1 MKKLLVA
8 TSLAAMISMPAMA
21 ADVALPR
28 KAAPVVEPIAQGWSG
43 FYIGAFVGGARGNVV
58 LTDIPTGATST
69 HDTVGALGGG
79 TIGFN
84 WQWGSWVL
92 GVEADGAWTDISGT
106 TRCPNTAFQCS
117 SDMNWFVTARGRLG
131 YTTGPILFYA
141 TGGWAWAEQ
150 RYGAEQ
156 LTFSAALTPGCLP
169 VGVCSGFTTRTV
181 DGWVAG
187 AGIEW
192 QMIKAFPNLSMKV
205 EWLHYEFDPGTS
217 DSFVIGTSS
226 GAGFTSNTVTG
237 HHRGERVTL
246 GLNYRF
252 NWYSPVVA
260 SY

>member
-8 TSLAAMISMPAMA
+8 ASLTAMISMPAMA

-28 KAAPVVEPIAQGWSG
+28 KAAPAYVEPVAQGWSG

-79 TIGFN
+79 TLGFN

-106 TRCPNTAFQCS
+106 TRCPNVAFQCS
-117 SDMNWFVTARGRLG
+117 SQMNWMVTARGRLG
-131 YTTGPILFYA
+131 YAHGPILFYA
-141 TGGWAWAEQ
+141 TGGGAWAEQ
-150 RYGAEQ
+150 RYGAEG
-156 LTFSAALTPGCLP
+156 LTAATAPFT
-169 VGVCSGFTTRTV
+169 GFTTRTV

-192 QMIKAFPNLSMKV
+192 QMIKAWPNLSMKV
-205 EWLHYEFDPGTS
+205 EWLHYDFDPGTNEP
-217 DSFVIGTSS
+217 FLIGV
-226 GAGFTSNTVTG
+226 GAPSNSVTG
-237 HHRGERVTL
+237 HHRGELVKL